1 MDPSVFTVEAM
12 AMLNG
17 LALAAIAGYQRW
29 ISPYKGFRCAYR
41 AHTGRCSCSQ
51 LGARAIRRFGTF
63 DGIGVLRERLYR
75 CGVAFRRFGKFAPPT
90 QPAPA
95 GPSEYSPA
103 HNAVRVPPQQRGDCD
118 IIACVPID
126 AIPCDAGIGD
136 AMECLPSSGPSVNC
150 SPSPCDLLQCG
161 DCFDSPRKQTEEER
175 QRQAMA
181 EADVHIPPRRAR
193 P

>member
-12 AMLNG
+12 AMLDG

-51 LGARAIRRFGTF
+51 LGARAIRRFGTL

-75 CGVAFRRFGKFAPPT
+75 CGVAFRRFGKFAP
-90 QPAPA
+90 APD
-95 GPSEYSPA
+95 SEYSPQQA
-103 HNAVRVPPQQRGDCD
+103 AVRVPPNQRGDCD

-126 AIPCDAGIGD
+126 AMPCDTGIGE

-150 SPSPCDLLQCG
+150 SPSPCDVLQCG
-161 DCFDSPRKQTEEER
+161 DCFDTSRKQTEEER
-175 QRQAMA
+175 QRQAQA
-181 EADVHIPPRRAR
+181 EAAVHIPPRRIR